1 MKKTLEGME
10 GSMICSRFVVF
21 ALAFAIPGLPGLAVE
36 PGLPSKTAVM
46 TTAARA
52 IGTYDPDPSV
62 RNPDWLAEHFLGPTE
77 RRLLDGTPWL
87 NGLAQDYRELSRIP
101 EVEPVVRYLLVRTKF
116 IDERLIRAVE
126 GGATQVIVLGA
137 GFDSRA
143 YRLREVLKGVRF
155 IEVDFGPTQEYK
167 KRRVRDVLGCL
178 PENVTYVPIDFTREK
193 LEDVL
198 QRTGYRP
205 DQRSFFIWEGVTF
218 YLPEEAVRGTLRYVS
233 TKSAPG
239 SSIVADFV
247 KKSVIDD
254 IGKGAIDA
262 APVIMQAVLVQ
273 ARRAAAFG
281 EPWQFGIPDD
291 HEREFLHNLG
301 LELRELLAPA
311 GAEAVRR
318 YRTRRDGSVMGGV
331 PASDY
336 SVAVLLEAGV
346 R

>member
-1 MKKTLEGME
+1 
-10 GSMICSRFVVF
+10 MICSSFVVF

-46 TTAARA
+46 TAAARA

-178 PENVTYVPIDFTREK
+178 PENVTYAPIDFTREK

-198 QRTGYRP
+198 QRTGFVP
-205 DQRSFFIWEGVTF
+205 TSGVCLGRSDDVPAGGGRARYLAVCLDKISARQFDCCRFHEEICDRRDRERRDRCCAGDDASGTRLGQTCRGV
-218 YLPEEAVRGTLRYVS
+218 
-233 TKSAPG
+233 
-239 SSIVADFV
+239 
-247 KKSVIDD
+247 
-254 IGKGAIDA
+254 
-262 APVIMQAVLVQ
+262 
-273 ARRAAAFG
+273 RRA
-281 EPWQFGIPDD
+281 
-291 HEREFLHNLG
+291 
-301 LELRELLAPA
+301 
-311 GAEAVRR
+311 
-318 YRTRRDGSVMGGV
+318 
-331 PASDY
+331 
-336 SVAVLLEAGV
+336 VAIRNSG
-346 R
+346 

>member
-1 MKKTLEGME
+1 M
-10 GSMICSRFVVF
+10 
-21 ALAFAIPGLPGLAVE
+21 
-36 PGLPSKTAVM
+36 
-46 TTAARA
+46 
-52 IGTYDPDPSV
+52 
-62 RNPDWLAEHFLGPTE
+62 
-77 RRLLDGTPWL
+77 
-87 NGLAQDYRELSRIP
+87 
-101 EVEPVVRYLLVRTKF
+101 
-116 IDERLIRAVE
+116 
-126 GGATQVIVLGA
+126 
-137 GFDSRA
+137 
-143 YRLREVLKGVRF
+143 
-155 IEVDFGPTQEYK
+155 
-167 KRRVRDVLGCL
+167 
-178 PENVTYVPIDFTREK
+178 
-193 LEDVL
+193 
-198 QRTGYRP
+198 
-205 DQRSFFIWEGVTF
+205 

-233 TKSAPG
+233 TKSASG